1 MYHKRHTTK
10 AIPQSQ
16 RAMATVTIVNGEHG
30 AYRIKDHGIDESECK
45 TISLQALR
53 HSRLINSTDQVI
65 LTPGADAFKVVRLC
79 LGNGGPRALLNMT
92 IKVKNGTPTVIF
104 PLEKQEICYEW
115 NQRANCWVL
124 GDNAALF
131 GVKRAALNNVVKDIL
146 APAPFSTNRKTTLI
160 NYATDTLFFE
170 CDLCGGEEEH
180 EQYCTAMQ
188 EAADLV
194 EAINTDP
201 ATQKIHHL
209 KMSFCT
215 DLTYV
220 SSILDLVK
228 KIPHIKS
235 VTLIGHSHFGLR
247 QLEDDAYHSFERD
260 QGELK
265 GELGNL
271 EKYKF
276 VTRLLNNLG
285 EEIVDDGW

>member
-1 MYHKRHTTK
+1 
-10 AIPQSQ
+10 
-16 RAMATVTIVNGEHG
+16 MATVTVTVVNGAHG

-45 TISLQALR
+45 TISPQTPG

-65 LTPGADAFKVVRLC
+65 LTPEADAFKVVGMC
-79 LGNGGPRALLNMT
+79 LGNGGPRGLLNVT

-104 PLEKQEICYEW
+104 TLKKQEVRCEW

-131 GVKRAALNNVVKDIL
+131 GSKRAALNNVVKDIL

-170 CDLCGGEEEH
+170 CDLCGGVEEH
-180 EQYCTAMQ
+180 QQYCTAMQ
-188 EAADLV
+188 DAAELV
-194 EAINTDP
+194 KAINTDP
-201 ATQKIHHL
+201 ASQKIRHL
-209 KMSFCT
+209 KLSFCT

-220 SSILDLVK
+220 SGVLDLVN
-228 KIPHIKS
+228 KIPHLES

-247 QLEDDAYHSFERD
+247 QLEENAPHSFERD
-260 QGELK
+260 EGELK
-265 GELGNL
+265 GELGRL
-271 EKYKF
+271 KKYKF

-285 EEIVDDGW
+285 EEVVDNGW